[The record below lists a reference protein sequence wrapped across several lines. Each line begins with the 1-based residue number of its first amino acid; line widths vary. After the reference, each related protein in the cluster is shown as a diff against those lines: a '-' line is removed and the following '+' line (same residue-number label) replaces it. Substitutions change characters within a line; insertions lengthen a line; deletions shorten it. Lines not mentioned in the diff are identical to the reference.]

1 MNKNKKIIICV
12 AVVALVLL
20 AVGLIYFLGRDKTE
34 EAAEKPDVQEQTA
47 ETEKTAEP
55 EAVKTTEP
63 ETKPEEETPEEM
75 QTESAQLIENEGE
88 ITIIIPEGEE
98 SDGF

>member
-34 EAAEKPDVQEQTA
+34 EAAETPDVQEQTA

-55 EAVKTTEP
+55 EAIKTAEP
-63 ETKPEEETPEEM
+63 EPKEEPADMT
-75 QTESAQLIENEGE
+75 QTESAQLIESEGE
-88 ITIIIPEGEE
+88 VTIIVPEGEE

>member
-34 EAAEKPDVQEQTA
+34 NAPETPAVQEQSA

-55 EAVKTTEP
+55 EGITATEP
-63 ETKPEEETPEEM
+63 QPEEKTAEGT

-88 ITIIIPEGEE
+88 VTIIVPEGEE

>member
-34 EAAEKPDVQEQTA
+34 EAAETPDVQEQTA

-55 EAVKTTEP
+55 EAIKTAEP
-63 ETKPEEETPEEM
+63 EPKEEPADMT
-75 QTESAQLIENEGE
+75 QTESAQLIESEGE
-88 ITIIIPEGEE
+88 ITIIVPEGEE

>member
-1 MNKNKKIIICV
+1 MNKNKMIIICV

-34 EAAEKPDVQEQTA
+34 EAAETPDVQEQTA

-55 EAVKTTEP
+55 EAIKTAEP
-63 ETKPEEETPEEM
+63 EPKEEPADMT

-88 ITIIIPEGEE
+88 VTIIVPEGEE

>member
-34 EAAEKPDVQEQTA
+34 EAAETPDVQEQTA

-55 EAVKTTEP
+55 EAIKTAEP
-63 ETKPEEETPEEM
+63 EPKEEPADMT
-75 QTESAQLIENEGE
+75 QTESAQLIESEGE
-88 ITIIIPEGEE
+88 ITIIVPEGEE
-98 SDGF
+98 SDGY